1 MEKDFT
7 FYPSTNSSLNCLT
20 ADQVETYNQ
29 DGYLKSIPLFD
40 ADQVAANRAY
50 FDGLL
55 AFALAQGK
63 SARAGSPSTPSPRQP
78 KIQIF
83 I

>member
-7 FYPSTNSSLNCLT
+7 FYPSTYSSLNCLT

-40 ADQVAANRAY
+40 NRHGTQVP
-50 FDGLL
+50 DGRGYLY
-55 AFALAQGK
+55 GK
-63 SARAGSPSTPSPRQP
+63 FTESD
-78 KIQIF
+78 
-83 I
+83 